1 MTMSASLGRQITI
14 KPRTGR
20 SPKAPA
26 NPKEKQLKKKTMR
39 SDKLPP
45 MHPGKILCEEFMEP
59 QAITQYR
66 LAKDIHVAPIRISQI
81 IRAKRSITAD
91 TALRLGKY
99 FNMTPQFWL
108 NLQDR
113 YDLECAQDQLEKE
126 IASIPV
132 FKKAC

>member
-1 MTMSASLGRQITI
+1 MSIII
-14 KPRTGR
+14 KQADQQ
-20 SPKAPA
+20 KAPQHLK
-26 NPKEKQLKKKTMR
+26 NMEKAMR
-39 SDKLPP
+39 YDKLPP
-45 MHPGKILCEEFMEP
+45 IHPGEILFEEFMEP

-66 LAKDIHVAPIRISQI
+66 LAKDIHVTPIRISQI
-81 IRAKRSITAD
+81 VRAKRSITAD

>member
-1 MTMSASLGRQITI
+1 MKYA
-14 KPRTGR
+14 
-20 SPKAPA
+20 
-26 NPKEKQLKKKTMR
+26 
-39 SDKLPP
+39 KLHPL
-45 MHPGKILCEEFMEP
+45 HPGEILCEEFMEP

-66 LAKDIHVAPIRISQI
+66 LARDIPVAPIRISQI

-108 NLQDR
+108 NLQAR
-113 YDLECAQDQLEKE
+113 YDLECTQDQFAKE

>member
-1 MTMSASLGRQITI
+1 
-14 KPRTGR
+14 
-20 SPKAPA
+20 
-26 NPKEKQLKKKTMR
+26 MR
-39 SDKLPP
+39 YDKLPP
-45 MHPGKILCEEFMEP
+45 IHPGEILLEEFMEP

-66 LAKDIHVAPIRISQI
+66 LARDIHVTPIRISQI
-81 IRAKRSITAD
+81 VRAKRSITAY
-91 TALRLGKY
+91 TALHLGKY

-113 YDLECAQDQLEKE
+113 YNLETAQDQLEKE